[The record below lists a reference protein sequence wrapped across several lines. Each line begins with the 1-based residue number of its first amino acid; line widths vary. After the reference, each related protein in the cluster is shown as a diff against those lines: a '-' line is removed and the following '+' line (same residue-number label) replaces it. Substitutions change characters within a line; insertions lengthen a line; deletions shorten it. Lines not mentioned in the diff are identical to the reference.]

1 MQMLN
6 LIREFELQRMKESKT
21 IKEYSN
27 KLLTIVNKVKLL
39 GTTSIDSKIVEKILV
54 LVPERYEE
62 SITTLENIKDLFKIT
77 MTELLNVLNV
87 LQAQEQRRLM
97 RPDRYVEGALP
108 TTHQDSEKDK
118 NKFFKKNQASS
129 NKINANQFQNNGRS
143 LKKGYSPCQYCDKT
157 DHSPFKCW
165 KRLDARCNKC
175 NQLVHVVVISKTK
188 PKKQEA
194 NTEVVDQ
201 DDEV

>member
-62 SITTLENIKDLFKIT
+62 SITTLENIKDLSKII
-77 MTELLNVLNV
+77 MIQLLN
-87 LQAQEQRRLM
+87 
-97 RPDRYVEGALP
+97 AL
-108 TTHQDSEKDK
+108 
-118 NKFFKKNQASS
+118 
-129 NKINANQFQNNGRS
+129 
-143 LKKGYSPCQYCDKT
+143 
-157 DHSPFKCW
+157 
-165 KRLDARCNKC
+165 
-175 NQLVHVVVISKTK
+175 
-188 PKKQEA
+188 
-194 NTEVVDQ
+194 
-201 DDEV
+201 